1 MSNKKPQKRRPKKKA
16 SQEEPAI
23 FDPRLMEKMTADLQR
38 LLSEQEF
45 ETIDEA
51 KAFMNDLM
59 ASSMPFPSTA
69 SSTPL
74 NTAQDLIY
82 EAWES
87 MGDERLELARAALDI
102 SEDCADAWVL
112 LAEELAG
119 SVHEARVFFEAGV
132 KAGERALGPD
142 AFEKYAGHFWL
153 VLETRPY
160 MRARSGLAGCLWELG
175 KREQAIGHLQD
186 MLKLNPGDNQ
196 GIRYILLTYLLEE
209 GPDSAVDELL
219 QMYSDEASASWSYS
233 QALFTF
239 RNEGSSPTAR
249 KHLQEAL
256 RSNSHVL
263 AFLLQSKR
271 LPIKLPDTIGH
282 GDESEAIVYVAYN
295 GHLWAAENGA
305 IDWLRRISKAS

>member
-1 MSNKKPQKRRPKKKA
+1 MSKKKPQRRRRQKKA

-51 KAFMNDLM
+51 KTFMNEMLV
-59 ASSMPFPSTA
+59 SSMPFPSTA
-69 SSTPL
+69 TSTPL

-87 MGDERLELARAALDI
+87 TGDERLELARAALDI

-112 LAEELAG
+112 LAEEAAG
-119 SVHEARVFFEAGV
+119 SVHEAMVFFAAGV

-142 AFEKYAGHFWL
+142 VFEQQAGHFWL

-196 GIRYILLTYLLEE
+196 GIRYILLSYLLEK
-209 GPDSAVDELL
+209 GPDSTVDELL
-219 QMYSDEASASWSYS
+219 QMYSDDGSATWSYS
-233 QALFTF
+233 RALFTF
-239 RNEGSSPTAR
+239 RKQGSSPTAR

-256 RSNSHVL
+256 RSNSHVP

-271 LPIKLPDTIGH
+271 LPIKMPDTIGF
-282 GDESEAIVYVAYN
+282 GDEAEAIVYVAYN
-295 GHLWAAENGA
+295 SHLWAAEEGA
-305 IDWLRRISKAS
+305 VDWLRRISKAS